1 MLTSVFSI
9 TLQNYYDSSNFH
21 TDNLT
26 GRVAL
31 TALRLVC
38 FTLKTVLKKNLNAV
52 FFVDDVVSR

>member
-52 FFVDDVVSR
+52 FFC